1 MAIEDLN
8 SKAPV
13 EADQTAAKD
22 ADVNALAEAPE
33 LDGSIDALVANL
45 RAARDQF
52 AELLDRAESKDEA
65 SQSKVA

>member
-13 EADQTAAKD
+13 EADQMTAKD
-22 ADVNALAEAPE
+22 AAVGLPADAPE

-45 RAARDQF
+45 RAARNQF
-52 AELLDRAESKDEA
+52 AELLERAETKEPA